1 VPRVAWMAG
10 WPTPQAR
17 DGHNA
22 GYATEESFMAA
33 HQRHAEKGVNKQTAM
48 SDITKMWTWAGG
60 PQPARLTAS
69 GEMLTGSSAEMSG
82 GGQLNPAHSRW
93 LMGYPPAWDDCGVT
107 AMPSSRKS
115 PRHSSG
121 A

>member
-1 VPRVAWMAG
+1 MAG

-60 PQPARLTAS
+60 PQPARLTAT
-69 GEMLTGSSAEMSG
+69 GEMLTGSSAGMES
-82 GGQLNPAHSRW
+82 GGQLNPRFSGW
-93 LMGYPPAWDDCGVT
+93 LMGYSTAWCEAALSSQQPT
-107 AMPSSRKS
+107 RSRKTKN
-115 PRHSSG
+115 
-121 A
+121 AE